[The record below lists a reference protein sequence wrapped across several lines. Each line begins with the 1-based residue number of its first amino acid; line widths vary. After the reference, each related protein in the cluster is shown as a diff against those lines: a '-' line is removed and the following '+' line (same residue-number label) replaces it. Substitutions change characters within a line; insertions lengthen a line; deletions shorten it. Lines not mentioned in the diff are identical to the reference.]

1 MANTVNIISRS
12 NAEAL
17 IPTQVANEII
27 SGITETANIL
37 RLMRR
42 LPNMTAK
49 QYKLPVLSALPMA
62 YFVDGDTGQKQTT
75 KADWKDIML
84 TAEEIACIVPIPEA
98 VLADASYDIWAQI
111 KPLIVS
117 AFDDVIQKAILVGE
131 NIPMTWGK
139 AIIPAAIEAGN
150 VVARGTNEDVAGDI
164 IGENGVM
171 AKVEEDGFN
180 VNGFFADNTLKPVLR
195 NLRNAD
201 NTPIYVNSV
210 ATGSPSTLLG
220 IPVNYNNSRL
230 FDTTKALMVA
240 GDFTKAVYSIR
251 EDLTYKVLTEAV
263 IQNPDGTIAYNLAQQ
278 DMVALR
284 CVMRLGV
291 AVANP
296 LTKAND
302 NESTRYPFAVL
313 APGTAT
319 PAAVRTTAAKEST
332 K

>member
-1 MANTVNIISRS
+1 MTSNVNIISRS

-17 IPTQVANEII
+17 IPTTVANEII
-27 SGITETANIL
+27 SGVTETASVL
-37 RLMRR
+37 QLMRR

-49 QYKLPVLSALPMA
+49 QHKLPVLSALPMA

-75 KADWKDIML
+75 KAEWENITL

-98 VLADASYDIWAQI
+98 VLADANYDIWAQI

-117 AFDDVIQKAILVGE
+117 AFNDVIQKAILSGT
-131 NIPMTWGK
+131 NIPMSWGG
-139 AIIPAAIEAGN
+139 AIIPSAIAAGN
-150 VVARGTNEDVAGDI
+150 VVTLGTNEDVAGDI
-164 IGENGVM
+164 IGIDGVM
-171 AKVEEDGFN
+171 AQVENDGFN
-180 VNGFFADNTLKPVLR
+180 VNGFFADNTMKPMLR
-195 NLRNAD
+195 NLRNSN

-220 IPVNYNNSRL
+220 IPVNYNNSGL
-230 FDTTKALMVA
+230 FDKTQALMLA

-251 EDLTYKVLTEAV
+251 EDITYKVLSEAV

-296 LTKAND
+296 LTKANGD
-302 NESTRYPFAVL
+302 DATRYPFAVL
-313 APGTAT
+313 APTDETTDEPTAGET
-319 PAAVRTTAAKEST
+319 EV
-332 K
+332 

>member
-1 MANTVNIISRS
+1 MANTVNTITRS
-12 NAEAL
+12 NAEVL
-17 IPTQVANEII
+17 IPTTVANEII
-27 SGITETANIL
+27 SGVTETANIL
-37 RLMRR
+37 RLMNR
-42 LPNMTAK
+42 LPNMTSK
-49 QYKLPVLSALPMA
+49 QHKLPVLSALPMA

-75 KADWKDIML
+75 KTEWDNIMI

-98 VLADASYDIWAQI
+98 VLADSSYDIWAQI

-117 AFDDVIQKAILVGE
+117 AFNDVIQKAILSGE
-131 NIPMTWGK
+131 NIPMSWGK

-150 VVARGTNEDVAGDI
+150 VVTRGTNEDIAGDI
-164 IGENGVM
+164 IGEAGVM

-220 IPVNYNNSRL
+220 ISVNYNNSGL
-230 FDTTKALMVA
+230 FDTSKALMVA
-240 GDFTKAVYSIR
+240 GDFTKAVYAIR
-251 EDLTYKVLTEAV
+251 EDITYKVLTEAV

-296 LTKAND
+296 LTKANSD
-302 NESTRYPFAVL
+302 ATTRYPFAVL
-313 APGTAT
+313 APETQAV
-319 PAAVRTTAAKEST
+319 AARAAAKKE
-332 K
+332 

>member
-1 MANTVNIISRS
+1 MVNTVNIIKR
-12 NAEAL
+12 NDVEDL
-17 IPTQVANEII
+17 IPTKIADGII
-27 SGITETANIL
+27 SGVVETANIL
-37 RLMRR
+37 QLMKK
-42 LPNMTAK
+42 LPNMTSK
-49 QYKLPVLSALPMA
+49 QYKMPVLSALPMA

-75 KADWKDIML
+75 KAEWENVML

-98 VLADASYDIWAQI
+98 VFDDASYDIWAQI

-117 AFDDVIQKAILVGE
+117 AFNDVIQKAILTGT
-131 NIPMTWGK
+131 NMPMSWGK

-150 VVARGTNEDVAGDI
+150 VVNRGTNEDIAGDI

-171 AKVEEDGFN
+171 AHVENDGFN

-220 IPVNYNNSRL
+220 IPVNYNNSGV

-251 EDLTYKVLTEAV
+251 EDITYKVLSEAV

-296 LTKAND
+296 LTKANGD
-302 NESTRYPFAVL
+302 TATRYPFAIL
-313 APGTAT
+313 AP
-319 PAAVRTTAAKEST
+319 AATTARAAAPKKAE
-332 K
+332 

>member
-1 MANTVNIISRS
+1 MASNVNIITRS

-17 IPTQVANEII
+17 IPTQTANEII

-49 QYKLPVLSALPMA
+49 QYKMPVLSALPMA

-75 KADWKDIML
+75 KAEWDNITL

-98 VLADASYDIWAQI
+98 VLADSSYDIWAQI

-117 AFDDVIQKAILVGE
+117 AFNDVIQKAILSGE
-131 NIPMTWGK
+131 NIPMSWGQ
-139 AIIPAAIEAGN
+139 AIVPAAIAAGN
-150 VVARGTNEDVAGDI
+150 VVSRGTNEDVAGDI

-171 AKVEEDGFN
+171 AQVENDGFN

-195 NLRNAD
+195 NLRNTN

-220 IPVNYNNSRL
+220 IPVNYNNSGV

-251 EDLTYKVLTEAV
+251 EDLTYKVLSEAV
-263 IQNPDGTIAYNLAQQ
+263 IQNPDGSIAYNLAQQ

-296 LTKAND
+296 LTKANGT
-302 NESTRYPFAVL
+302 ESTRYPFAVL
-313 APGTAT
+313 APA
-319 PAAVRTTAAKEST
+319 AAKAAAKKSE
-332 K
+332 

>member
-1 MANTVNIISRS
+1 MANNVNIITRS

-27 SGITETANIL
+27 SGVTESANIL

-49 QYKLPVLSALPMA
+49 QYKMPVLSALPMA

-75 KADWKDIML
+75 KAEWDNITL

-98 VLADASYDIWAQI
+98 VLADASYDIFAQI

-117 AFDDVIQKAILVGE
+117 AFNDVIQKAILAGE
-131 NIPMTWGK
+131 NIPMSWGQ
-139 AIIPAAIEAGN
+139 AIVPAAIAAGN
-150 VVARGTNEDVAGDI
+150 VVTRGTNEDIAGDI

-171 AKVEEDGFN
+171 AQVENDGFN

-195 NLRNAD
+195 NLRNTN

-220 IPVNYNNSRL
+220 IPVNYNNTGV
-230 FDTTKALMVA
+230 FDTSKALMLA

-296 LTKAND
+296 LTKSNGDAT
-302 NESTRYPFAVL
+302 TRYPFAVL
-313 APGTAT
+313 APAAT
-319 PAAVRTTAAKEST
+319 KAAAKKSE
-332 K
+332 

>member
-1 MANTVNIISRS
+1 MANTVNVITRN

-17 IPTQVANEII
+17 IPTQVAKEII
-27 SGITETANIL
+27 SGITDTANIL

-75 KADWKDIML
+75 KAEWKDIML

-98 VLADASYDIWAQI
+98 VLADSNYDIWAQI

-117 AFDDVIQKAILVGE
+117 AFDDVIQRAILVGE

-150 VVARGTNEDVAGDI
+150 VVTRGTNEDVAGDI

-195 NLRNAD
+195 NLRNAN

-220 IPVNYNNSRL
+220 IPVNYNNSGL
-230 FDTTKALMVA
+230 FDTSKALMVA

-263 IQNPDGTIAYNLAQQ
+263 IQNPDGSIAYNLAQQ

-296 LTKAND
+296 LTKANAT
-302 NESTRYPFAVL
+302 ESTRYPFAVL
-313 APGTAT
+313 APGASGAAARTA
-319 PAAVRTTAAKEST
+319 AAKET

>member
-1 MANTVNIISRS
+1 MANNVNIITRN

-17 IPTQVANEII
+17 IPTQTANEII

-49 QYKLPVLSALPMA
+49 QYKMPVLSALPMA

-75 KADWKDIML
+75 KAEWDNITL

-98 VLADASYDIWAQI
+98 VLADSSYDIWAQI

-117 AFDDVIQKAILVGE
+117 AFNDVIQKAILSGE
-131 NIPMTWGK
+131 NIPMSWGQ
-139 AIIPAAIEAGN
+139 AIVPAAIAAGN
-150 VVARGTNEDVAGDI
+150 VVSRGTNEDVAGDI

-171 AKVEEDGFN
+171 AQVENDGFN

-195 NLRNAD
+195 NLRNTN

-220 IPVNYNNSRL
+220 IPVNYNNSGV

-251 EDLTYKVLTEAV
+251 EDLTYKVLSEAV
-263 IQNPDGTIAYNLAQQ
+263 IQNPDGSIAYNLAQQ

-296 LTKAND
+296 LTKANGT
-302 NESTRYPFAVL
+302 ESTRYPFAVL
-313 APGTAT
+313 AP
-319 PAAVRTTAAKEST
+319 AASSRALVGESEVQ
-332 K
+332 

>member
-1 MANTVNIISRS
+1 MANNVNIITRN

-27 SGITETANIL
+27 SGVTESANIL

-49 QYKLPVLSALPMA
+49 QYKMPVLSALPMA

-75 KADWKDIML
+75 KAEWDNITL

-98 VLADASYDIWAQI
+98 VLADASYDIFAQI
-111 KPLIVS
+111 KPQIVA
-117 AFDDVIQKAILVGE
+117 AFNDVIQKAILSGE
-131 NIPMTWGK
+131 NIPMSWGQ
-139 AIIPAAIEAGN
+139 AIVPAAIAAGN
-150 VVARGTNEDVAGDI
+150 VVNRGTNEDIAGDI

-171 AKVEEDGFN
+171 AQVENDGFN

-195 NLRNAD
+195 NLRNTN

-220 IPVNYNNSRL
+220 IPVNYNNSGL
-230 FDTTKALMVA
+230 FDTSKALMVA

-296 LTKAND
+296 LTKANGD
-302 NESTRYPFAVL
+302 ATTRYPFAVL
-313 APGTAT
+313 APA
-319 PAAVRTTAAKEST
+319 AAKAAAKKSE
-332 K
+332 

>member
-1 MANTVNIISRS
+1 MAANVNIITRS

-27 SGITETANIL
+27 SGVTETASVL
-37 RLMRR
+37 QLMRR

-75 KADWKDIML
+75 KAEWENITL

-98 VLADASYDIWAQI
+98 VLADASYDIFAQI

-117 AFDDVIQKAILVGE
+117 AFNDVIQKAILSGT
-131 NIPMTWGK
+131 NIPMSWGE
-139 AIIPAAIEAGN
+139 AIIPSAIAAGN
-150 VVARGTNEDVAGDI
+150 VVTLGTNEDVAGDI
-164 IGENGVM
+164 IGIDGVM
-171 AKVEEDGFN
+171 AQVENDGFN
-180 VNGFFADNTLKPVLR
+180 VNGFFADNTMKPMLR
-195 NLRNAD
+195 NLRNKD

-220 IPVNYNNSRL
+220 IPVNYNNSGL
-230 FDTTKALMVA
+230 FDKSKALMLA

-251 EDLTYKVLTEAV
+251 EDITYKVLSEAI

-296 LTKAND
+296 LTKANSD
-302 NESTRYPFAVL
+302 SKTRYPFAIL
-313 APGTAT
+313 APTNAAT
-319 PAAVRTTAAKEST
+319 VGESEV
-332 K
+332 

>member
-1 MANTVNIISRS
+1 MAVNIITRS

-17 IPTQVANEII
+17 IPTTVANEII
-27 SGITETANIL
+27 SGVTETASVL
-37 RLMRR
+37 QLMRR
-42 LPNMTAK
+42 LPNMTSK
-49 QYKLPVLSALPMA
+49 QHKLPVLSALPMA

-75 KADWKDIML
+75 KAEWENITL

-117 AFDDVIQKAILVGE
+117 AFNDVIQKAILSGT
-131 NIPMTWGK
+131 NIPMSWGG
-139 AIIPAAIEAGN
+139 AIIPSAIAAGN
-150 VVARGTNEDVAGDI
+150 VVTLGTNEDVAGDI
-164 IGENGVM
+164 IGVDGVM
-171 AKVEEDGFN
+171 AQVENDGFN
-180 VNGFFADNTLKPVLR
+180 VNGFFADNTMKPMLR
-195 NLRNAD
+195 NLRNSN

-220 IPVNYNNSRL
+220 IPVNYNNSGL
-230 FDTTKALMVA
+230 FDKTQALMLA

-251 EDLTYKVLTEAV
+251 EDITYKVLSEAV

-296 LTKAND
+296 LTKANSD
-302 NESTRYPFAVL
+302 ADTRYPFAVL
-313 APGTAT
+313 APAGAEEEATAGET
-319 PAAVRTTAAKEST
+319 EV
-332 K
+332 

>member
-1 MANTVNIISRS
+1 MAVNIITRS

-17 IPTQVANEII
+17 IPTTVANEII
-27 SGITETANIL
+27 SGVTETASVL
-37 RLMRR
+37 QLMRR
-42 LPNMTAK
+42 LPNMTSK
-49 QYKLPVLSALPMA
+49 QHKLPVLSALPMA

-75 KADWKDIML
+75 KAEWENITL

-98 VLADASYDIWAQI
+98 VLADANYDIWAQI

-117 AFDDVIQKAILVGE
+117 AFNDVIQKAILTGT
-131 NIPMTWGK
+131 NIPMSWGG
-139 AIIPAAIEAGN
+139 AIIPSAIAAGN
-150 VVARGTNEDVAGDI
+150 VVTLGTNEDVAGDI
-164 IGENGVM
+164 IGIDGVM
-171 AKVEEDGFN
+171 AQVENDGFN
-180 VNGFFADNTLKPVLR
+180 VNGFFADNTMKPMLR
-195 NLRNAD
+195 NLRNSN

-220 IPVNYNNSRL
+220 IPVNYNNSGL
-230 FDTTKALMVA
+230 FDKTQALMLA

-251 EDLTYKVLTEAV
+251 EDITYKVLSEAV

-296 LTKAND
+296 LTKANSD
-302 NESTRYPFAVL
+302 ATTRYPFAVL
-313 APGTAT
+313 APTN
-319 PAAVRTTAAKEST
+319 EST
-332 K
+332 DEPTDEPTAGESEAE

>member
-1 MANTVNIISRS
+1 MANTVNIITRS

-17 IPTQVANEII
+17 IPTQVASEII
-27 SGITETANIL
+27 SGVTDTANIL

-75 KADWKDIML
+75 KAEWENITL

-98 VLADASYDIWAQI
+98 VLADASYDIWSQI
-111 KPLIVS
+111 KPQIVD
-117 AFDDVIQKAILVGE
+117 AFNDVIQKAVLTGT
-131 NIPMTWGK
+131 NIPMSWGK
-139 AIIPAAIEAGN
+139 AIIPSAIEAGN

-195 NLRNAD
+195 NLRNAN

-220 IPVNYNNSRL
+220 IPVNYNNSGL
-230 FDTTKALMVA
+230 FDTSKALMVA

-251 EDLTYKVLTEAV
+251 EDITYKVLTEAT
-263 IQNPDGTIAYNLAQQ
+263 IQNPDGSIAYNLAQQ

-296 LTKAND
+296 LTKANAT
-302 NESTRYPFAVL
+302 ESTRYPFAVL
-313 APGTAT
+313 APAASG
-319 PAAVRTTAAKEST
+319 AAVRTAAAKET

>member
-1 MANTVNIISRS
+1 MANTVNIITRS

-27 SGITETANIL
+27 SGITDTANIL

-75 KADWKDIML
+75 KAEWDNITL

-117 AFDDVIQKAILVGE
+117 AFNDVIQKAILTGT
-131 NIPMTWGK
+131 NIPMSWGK

-164 IGENGVM
+164 IGEAGVM
-171 AKVEEDGFN
+171 AQVENDGFN

-195 NLRNAD
+195 NLRNAN

-220 IPVNYNNSRL
+220 IPVNYNNSGV

-251 EDLTYKVLTEAV
+251 EDITYKVLTEAT

-296 LTKAND
+296 LTKANSD
-302 NESTRYPFAVL
+302 ETKRYPFAIL
-313 APGTAT
+313 T
-319 PAAVRTTAAKEST
+319 PASSAVVNESEVQ
-332 K
+332 

>member
-1 MANTVNIISRS
+1 MAVNIISRT

-27 SGITETANIL
+27 SGITDTANIL

-75 KADWKDIML
+75 KAEWENITL

-98 VLADASYDIWAQI
+98 VLADSNYDIWAQI

-117 AFDDVIQKAILVGE
+117 AFNDVIQKAILTGT
-131 NIPMTWGK
+131 NIPMSWGK
-139 AIIPAAIEAGN
+139 AIIPAAIDAGN
-150 VVARGTNEDVAGDI
+150 VVNRGTNEDVAGDI

-171 AKVEEDGFN
+171 AQVENDGFN

-195 NLRNAD
+195 NLRNAN

-220 IPVNYNNSRL
+220 IPVNYNNSGV

-251 EDLTYKVLTEAV
+251 EDITYKVLTEAT
-263 IQNPDGTIAYNLAQQ
+263 IQNPDGSIAYNLAQQ

-302 NESTRYPFAVL
+302 NASTRYPFAVL
-313 APGTAT
+313 APAT
-319 PAAVRTTAAKEST
+319 VSPASVRTTAAKET

>member
-1 MANTVNIISRS
+1 MANTVNIITRS

-27 SGITETANIL
+27 SGITDTANIL

-75 KADWKDIML
+75 KAEWDNITL

-117 AFDDVIQKAILVGE
+117 AFNDVIQKAILTGT
-131 NIPMTWGK
+131 NIPMSWGK

-150 VVARGTNEDVAGDI
+150 VVARGTNEDIAGDI
-164 IGENGVM
+164 IGEAGVM
-171 AKVEEDGFN
+171 AQVENDGFN

-195 NLRNAD
+195 NLRNAN

-220 IPVNYNNSRL
+220 IPVNYNNSGV

-251 EDLTYKVLTEAV
+251 EDITYKVLTEAT

-302 NESTRYPFAVL
+302 DATTRYPFAVL
-313 APGTAT
+313 T
-319 PAAVRTTAAKEST
+319 PATARAAAPKTTSKTE
-332 K
+332 

>member
-1 MANTVNIISRS
+1 MANNVNIITRN

-27 SGITETANIL
+27 TGVTESANIL

-49 QYKLPVLSALPMA
+49 QYKMPVLSALPMA

-75 KADWKDIML
+75 KAEWDNITL

-98 VLADASYDIWAQI
+98 VLADASYDIFAQI

-117 AFDDVIQKAILVGE
+117 AFNDVIQKAILAGE
-131 NIPMTWGK
+131 NIPMSWGQ
-139 AIIPAAIEAGN
+139 AIVPAAIAAGN
-150 VVARGTNEDVAGDI
+150 VVTRGTNEDIAGDI

-171 AKVEEDGFN
+171 AQVENDGFN

-195 NLRNAD
+195 NLRNTN

-220 IPVNYNNSRL
+220 IPVNYNNTGV
-230 FDTTKALMVA
+230 FDTSKALMLA

-296 LTKAND
+296 LTKSNGDAA
-302 NESTRYPFAVL
+302 TRYPFAVL
-313 APGTAT
+313 APAT
-319 PAAVRTTAAKEST
+319 SAARAAAKKSE
-332 K
+332 